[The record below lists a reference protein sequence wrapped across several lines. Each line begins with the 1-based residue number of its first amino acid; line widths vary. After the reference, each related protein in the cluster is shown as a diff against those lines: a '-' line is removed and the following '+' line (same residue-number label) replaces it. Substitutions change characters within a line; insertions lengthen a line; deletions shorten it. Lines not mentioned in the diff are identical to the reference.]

1 MVRTSRSWHLSRL
14 AHSSLHHRAGLLSH
28 ALVHLSRT
36 VHAEH
41 LFQLTGIQDFFE
53 GIVILLLCVEHFLTY
68 FKPLFNV
75 LLNLC
80 VGTFAR
86 FYSFGRRFSW
96 SRTAI
101 LQCGQVLFV
110 EGGELSQFGI
120 VQHQL
125 FAHPGSLHIHPL
137 FRCHF
142 GTSTFSSFGRTNF
155 LWSVLRHHAATS
167 QACSENQCRE

>member
-1 MVRTSRSWHLSRL
+1 MVRTSRSRHLSRL
-14 AHSSLHHRAGLLSH
+14 THLSVHHRAGLLSH
-28 ALVHLSRT
+28 AFVHLSRT

-41 LFQLTGIQDFFE
+41 FLQLAGIQDFLE
-53 GIVILLLCVEHFLTY
+53 GIVILLLGVEHLLTH
-68 FKPLFNV
+68 FEALFNF
-75 LLNLC
+75 LLNLR

-86 FYSFGRRFSW
+86 FHLFTFR

-101 LQCGQVLFV
+101 LQCSQILFV
-110 EGGELSQFGI
+110 EGSELSQLAV

-125 FAHPGSLHIHPL
+125 FSHAGSLHVHPL

-142 GTSTFSSFGRTNF
+142 STVFFSCLCLTCF

-167 QACSENQCRE
+167 QACSENQSRE